1 MSDSALNRRHFLRR
15 AALAAS
21 TLGSAA
27 LVTPLAGCSNDDST
41 LRPGDPQGP
50 TAPTGLTGQ
59 AVLSTQ
65 IDLQW
70 VDASADELGYEV
82 QRRLGGEAFTHRA
95 TTGVDQ
101 SNFSDTGLLP
111 ETAYEYRV
119 RALGERG
126 VSAFTDPVVIRTPA
140 APSDAPN
147 APTVLAAHDLTPG
160 SVRLTWQDNA
170 ANETHFRVEMRT
182 GGGDFASRA
191 VLPADSVEYRAEG
204 LAADTTYAFRILA
217 LNEAG
222 VSAPSN
228 PVTVRTGVA
237 ADGLTLAPAA
247 APGSLVLNWVDRV
260 DGGASFRVER
270 RIGSGD
276 FAALATVGV
285 GVTTLTD
292 AQLAPGQTHAYRVV
306 AEGLVALPGAPA
318 TIDVPELPG
327 VPANFAVT
335 AAPDNGEHVLAGWG
349 AGPGGAPAA
358 YQLERRQPPGD
369 YAALDLGADPAV
381 LSHADN
387 STAAL
392 TNYTYR
398 VRALN
403 LAGVSAYAGPLTI
416 GTRAVF
422 TKDTATVSGRGTM
435 EEVLTTVGKGCIV
448 RLSRPPRDFG
458 STCGGSTT
466 FLWVIRESEAQVRA
480 LVGHC
485 THQCFAAPTL
495 LYVESQQLIHCNAH
509 GSEFSLSGAVTQGP
523 AGAPLP
529 AFQTQLFAERIE
541 IFRA

>member
-21 TLGSAA
+21 SLGGAA
-27 LVTPLAGCSNDDST
+27 LITPLTGCGNNDST
-41 LRPGDPQGP
+41 FCPGDPQGP
-50 TAPTGLTGQ
+50 APPTGLTGQ

-82 QRRLGGEAFTHRA
+82 QRRLGADAFTHRA

-111 ETAYEYRV
+111 ETTYEYRV
-119 RALGERG
+119 RALGEKG
-126 VSAFTDPVVIRTPA
+126 VSAFTDAVVLRTPA
-140 APSDAPN
+140 VPSDAPN
-147 APTVLAAHDLTPG
+147 APSFLAAHDLTTG
-160 SVRLTWQDNA
+160 SVRVTWQDNA
-170 ANETHFRVEMRT
+170 ANETHFRVEMQT

-191 VLPADSVEYRAEG
+191 VLPADTVEYVALG
-204 LAADTTYAFRILA
+204 LAADTTYTFRLLA

-222 VSAPSN
+222 VSGPSN
-228 PVTVRTGVA
+228 PKTVRTGAA
-237 ADGLTLAPAA
+237 ADGLTLTPAGT
-247 APGSLVLNWVDRV
+247 PGSLVLNWVDRA
-260 DGGASFRVER
+260 GGGTPFRVER
-270 RIGSGD
+270 RIGGGD
-276 FAALATVGV
+276 FAALSTVGA

-292 AQLAPGQTHAYRVV
+292 AQLTPGQTHAYRVL
-306 AEGLVALPGAPA
+306 AEGLLALPGAPA

-327 VPANFAVT
+327 APADFAVT
-335 AAPDNGEHVLAGWG
+335 AAPDNGEHVLAGWS

-369 YAALDLGADPAV
+369 YAALDLGADAAV
-381 LSHADN
+381 SSHADN
-387 STAAL
+387 LTAAL

-398 VRALN
+398 VRAVN

-448 RLSRPPRDFG
+448 RLGRPPRDFG
-458 STCGGSTT
+458 SACGGSAT

-495 LYVESQQLIHCNAH
+495 LYVESQRLIHCNAH

-523 AGAPLP
+523 AGTPLP
-529 AFQTQLFAERIE
+529 AFQTQLYAERIE